1 MTTFFRKPLL
11 LIVALLMLSSNLK
24 ASHLLGGEIVWRC
37 QPNGTYVFTM
47 TLYRDC
53 GGILLPY
60 QPQTLQNNAG
70 VTITMDSINS
80 EYILPYCYSN
90 TTPSCSGAN
99 SGEGYMEKVTFQS
112 GEITL
117 HGAPPPGGWYF
128 SWSSCCRPSTVT
140 NITNPGSQGY
150 HLRAYMYPFVAPG
163 GTSALSAGDTV
174 SGIATCYDSSPYFLE
189 GPQARACANE
199 SNTLIN
205 NLGLDTDL
213 DSLYYRFA
221 EPKIDSA
228 NSVPWATGYSAN
240 SPLPDST
247 GAVPAQIDSLTG
259 VITFNSNM
267 VGSWATCVEVE
278 SWRNN
283 QMVGKVF
290 RDIPI
295 FTLNCV
301 LNTGL
306 CATTAEAAP
315 PSLEIIND
323 SGSKPMNIIQSL
335 AGDTLFYKIY
345 ANPGDL
351 ISFKL
356 KAEDLTPH
364 ENCQSETLSMLAFGA
379 TLSDS
384 LNYSSTS
391 SCLLSSPCATLSSSG
406 INGAFSASDSLDV
419 DFEWTVTTAHLNP
432 VVLGTVAPAIY
443 PFYFKV
449 TDDEC
454 PVNKS
459 TSIIVV
465 IEVQDAV
472 SEAPDVQTSCIAI
485 DSNGFATI
493 DWIPNPDTANWGA
506 YVIYAV
512 DSSLNTTALDTLYN
526 WGTSDF
532 VDSTLSSTTIGYIIA
547 TTNSGFTSWK
557 YSQPILSM
565 ISTTVAFNG
574 TSFMAMP
581 GFNYYQWMLCDTTG
595 YTTIPNANSNIFTPT
610 NTGDYAVLIINGN
623 CTVITDCLSFNSP
636 FGLDEENAP
645 SLYCYPNPNTSRKL
659 FFSVSEVEVSIT
671 DLSGRVLLE
680 KQRIN
685 QTSAS
690 LDLSDLPAGVYLVQ
704 AEYSGE
710 KLTSTI
716 ILQ

>member
-1 MTTFFRKPLL
+1 
-11 LIVALLMLSSNLK
+11 
-24 ASHLLGGEIVWRC
+24 
-37 QPNGTYVFTM
+37 
-47 TLYRDC
+47 
-53 GGILLPY
+53 
-60 QPQTLQNNAG
+60 
-70 VTITMDSINS
+70 
-80 EYILPYCYSN
+80 
-90 TTPSCSGAN
+90 
-99 SGEGYMEKVTFQS
+99 MEKVTFQS

-140 NITNPGSQGY
+140 NITNPAGQSY

-163 GTSALSAGDTV
+163 GTTAVSAGDTATGV
-174 SGIATCYDSSPYFLE
+174 ATCYDSSPYFLE
-189 GPQARACANE
+189 EPQARVCANE

-205 NLGLDTDL
+205 NLGLDKDL

-221 EPKIDSA
+221 EPKTDSS
-228 NSVPWATGYSAN
+228 NSVPWATGFSAN
-240 SPLPDST
+240 SPLPSGT

-301 LNTGL
+301 PNTGL

-323 SGSKPMNIIQSL
+323 SASKPMNIIQSL

-356 KAEDLTPH
+356 KAEDVTPH
-364 ENCQSETLSMLAFGA
+364 DNCQSETLSMLAFGA

-406 INGAFSASDSLDV
+406 INGAFSASDSLEV

-493 DWIPNPDTANWGA
+493 NWTPNPDTANWGA

-526 WGTSDF
+526 WSTTDF
-532 VDSTLSSTTIGYIIA
+532 VDSAVSSTTVGYIVA
-547 TTNSGFTSWK
+547 TTNSGYTSWK

-565 ISTTVAFNG
+565 VSTTVAYNG

-581 GFNYYQWMLCDTTG
+581 GYNYYQWMMCDTTG

-610 NTGDYAVLIINGN
+610 NTGDYAVLIFNGT
-623 CTVITDCLSFNSP
+623 CIVITDCLSYTSP
-636 FGLDEENAP
+636 FGIDKDNAP
-645 SLYCYPNPNTSRKL
+645 KFYCYPNPNTSRKL

-671 DLSGRVLLE
+671 DLSGSVLLE
-680 KQRIN
+680 KQRID
-685 QTSAS
+685 QTSSS
-690 LDLSDLPAGVYLVQ
+690 LDLSNLPAGVYLVQ
-704 AEYSGE
+704 AEHSGE